1 MRNDYFLA
9 IDLKSFYAAVE
20 CIDRGL
26 DMFSSPL
33 VVCDETRGEGTIV
46 LAVSP
51 CLRALGVPS
60 RLRKFELPRLPNI
73 IFAKPRMGRYLEV
86 SAMFNSL
93 LLNYVGEDDLHIYS
107 VDECF
112 LNVGPYLKMYNMSAD
127 ELAEVILQDIKRTLG
142 LVATAGIGPNMFL
155 AKVAMDIDA
164 KHQANNIAHWTYDD
178 VPTKLWPIT
187 PLSKLWGIAKGYERK
202 LNNLGLL
209 SIGDIATYPKVRL
222 KELFGVMGEELW
234 EHANGIDDTD
244 IRDKYIPTSTSISQ
258 GQTLFRNYNKSEA
271 KLLLRE
277 MNDDLA
283 RRLRAR
289 EQVATGVSV
298 QIVYADRTLKS
309 DTVQV
314 NLTRPSKHNNE
325 LYEALVTLYEQKAKN
340 LPIRGVHISYFG
352 LQEDNYYQIDFFN
365 DVDEQIIE
373 LNLYATL
380 DHIQA
385 KYGLNAVMRSTAL
398 IGHSNSI
405 KRHNEIGGH
414 AR

>member
-1 MRNDYFLA
+1 
-9 IDLKSFYAAVE
+9 
-20 CIDRGL
+20 
-26 DMFSSPL
+26 
-33 VVCDETRGEGTIV
+33 
-46 LAVSP
+46 
-51 CLRALGVPS
+51 
-60 RLRKFELPRLPNI
+60 
-73 IFAKPRMGRYLEV
+73 
-86 SAMFNSL
+86 
-93 LLNYVGEDDLHIYS
+93 
-107 VDECF
+107 
-112 LNVGPYLKMYNMSAD
+112 MYNMSAT
-127 ELAEVILQDIKRTLG
+127 ELAEVILNDIKRTLG

-155 AKVAMDIDA
+155 AKIAMDIDA

-178 VPTKLWPIT
+178 VPNKLWPIT

-209 SIGDIATYPKVRL
+209 TIGDIAAYPKVRL

-365 DVDEQIIE
+365 DVDEQISD

-380 DHIQA
+380 DHIKA